1 MSLAPA
7 KQVNFPQAV
16 PDSAGIP
23 QGVLDQM
30 LTAPFNDLEAVSSLL
45 NEHNDVAAIIAEPLQ
60 RIIPAQPWFLEGTR
74 ALCDKHHVLLIF
86 DEIDTGFR
94 LAYGGAQDRNGVIP
108 GICTL
113 GKIIGGGFPL
123 AALRASAEIMSHF
136 DKSVGGADK
145 WLMQLGTLS
154 GNPVAGAAGLKTIEI
169 LRGDGQYDRLRSF
182 GQQLQDMQ
190 TEALNQAGIA
200 HRICG
205 HISSAIGYCSFQI
218 QFGQAELIAMLE
230 LGARNAVIPLC
241 DTRLNAPR

>member
-113 GKIIGGGFPL
+113 GKIIGGGMPVGAY
-123 AALRASAEIMSHF
+123 AAAADIMDHVAP
-136 DKSVGGADK
+136 VGPVYQA
-145 WLMQLGTLS
+145 GTLS
-154 GNPVAGAAGLKTIEI
+154 GNPVAMAAGA
-169 LRGDGQYDRLRSF
+169 GQIPRVLGRRLCP
-182 GQQLQDMQ
+182 
-190 TEALNQAGIA
+190 GIV
-200 HRICG
+200 HE
-205 HISSAIGYCSFQI
+205 
-218 QFGQAELIAMLE
+218 QFGDEARLPDDAHVLLRLAHHLPPQHGHAVWQLRIWLHGGRLADDHRWPQLWLLRRRGQRFGSELHL
-230 LGARNAVIPLC
+230 R
-241 DTRLNAPR
+241 